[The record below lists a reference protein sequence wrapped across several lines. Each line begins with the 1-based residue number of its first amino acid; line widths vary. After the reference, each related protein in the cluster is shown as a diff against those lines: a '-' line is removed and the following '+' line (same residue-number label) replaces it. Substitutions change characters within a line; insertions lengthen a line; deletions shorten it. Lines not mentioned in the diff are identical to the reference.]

1 MCETPLHVAADLE
14 PVFDPGTLFT
24 LGEELESQQVA
35 TSVARTYL
43 RLLADRVGRVEAA
56 LTTGDVD
63 GALEVLL
70 SLRVT
75 SGTVGARRLAA
86 RTTLVIDALDRGD
99 TEHTWECLGDLARDT
114 AETEA
119 ALSLHLSGSER
130 D

>member
-14 PVFDPGTLFT
+14 PVFEPGTLFT

-70 SLRVT
+70 SLRAT

-86 RTTLVIDALDRGD
+86 RATLVIDALDRGD

-119 ALSLHLSGSER
+119 ALTLHLSGSER
-130 D
+130 G